1 MQWKSNRLQRNENRI
16 GQLMKAQDV
25 SNIDI
30 ANFLPHREPM
40 LMVTSVLEID
50 DASVSTQFHITED
63 CVFLDNGE
71 LSETGLIENAAQA
84 ASGVVGQTFFEKDDL
99 EGTGN
104 KLVGYISA
112 IKKVEIFQLP
122 KVGETIITK
131 AKLLSRFDTGE
142 MTMCSLEAHTFL
154 AEKLIVSSIM
164 NFLIHEV

>member
-1 MQWKSNRLQRNENRI
+1 
-16 GQLMKAQDV
+16 MKAMDV
-25 SNIDI
+25 SSLDI
-30 ANFLPHREPM
+30 SNFLPHRDPM

-50 DASVSTQFHITED
+50 ENSVSTKFQISED
-63 CVFLDNGE
+63 CVFLKEGK

-84 ASGVVGQTFFEKDDL
+84 ASGIVGQTFFEKDDT

-112 IKKVEIFQLP
+112 IKKVAIFQLP

-142 MTMCSLEAHTFL
+142 MTICSLEAHTFL
-154 AEKLIVSSIM
+154 AEKLIVSSTM

>member
-1 MQWKSNRLQRNENRI
+1 
-16 GQLMKAQDV
+16 MKAPNI

-30 ANFLPHREPM
+30 SNFLPHREPM
-40 LMVTSVLEID
+40 LMVTSVVEID
-50 DASVSTQFHITED
+50 ENSVSTQFYISEK
-63 CVFLDNGE
+63 CVFLEAGK

-84 ASGVVGQTFFEKDDL
+84 ASGVVGQSFFEKDDL

-122 KVGETIITK
+122 KVGETIVTK

-142 MTMCSLEAHTFL
+142 MTMCSLEAETFL
-154 AEKLIVSSIM
+154 AEKLIVSSTM

>member
-1 MQWKSNRLQRNENRI
+1 
-16 GQLMKAQDV
+16 MKNTDI

-30 ANFLPHREPM
+30 SNFLPHREPM

-50 DASVSTQFHITED
+50 DNSVATQFHITEN
-63 CVFLDNGE
+63 CIFLKEGK
-71 LSETGLIENAAQA
+71 LSEAGLIENAAQA
-84 ASGVVGQTFFEKDDL
+84 ASGVVGQSFFDKDDL

-112 IKKVEIFQLP
+112 VKKVEIYELP
-122 KVGETIITK
+122 SLGDTIITK

-142 MTMCSLEAHTFL
+142 VTMCSLEAQSFL
-154 AEKLIVSSIM
+154 GEKLIVSSTM

>member
-1 MQWKSNRLQRNENRI
+1 
-16 GQLMKAQDV
+16 MKTTNI

-30 ANFLPHREPM
+30 SNFLPHRKPM
-40 LMVTSVLEID
+40 LMVTSVLEIAD
-50 DASVSTQFHITED
+50 DSVSTKFYIAED
-63 CVFLDNGE
+63 CVFLKDGK

-122 KVGETIITK
+122 KTGDTIITK

-142 MTMCSLEAHTFL
+142 MTLCSLEAETFL
-154 AEKLIVSSIM
+154 AEKLIVSSTM